1 MTTALGPG
9 KRYLSSKAF
18 VASQLQGYLKQSSG
32 FVFRFFTD
40 CVVLCSKKKREKKSL
55 YLEKCLFGSLCLLSV
70 LGVFVWLF
78 MIVFRPDALLDEE
91 LMVTISGSLGKSVVA
106 TKWLTFYG

>member
-1 MTTALGPG
+1 MSMWKP
-9 KRYLSSKAF
+9 
-18 VASQLQGYLKQSSG
+18 
-32 FVFRFFTD
+32 
-40 CVVLCSKKKREKKSL
+40 
-55 YLEKCLFGSLCLLSV
+55 LLSV

-78 MIVFRPDALLDEE
+78 MIVFRPDTLLDEE